1 MLPPNAAP
9 FKPSKLSEVYKLLQR
24 MFGEKWKLSEDLK
37 YYQEASDHPPMNLDY
52 VRDEDDI
59 RCIDDTEDLKL

>member
-1 MLPPNAAP
+1 
-9 FKPSKLSEVYKLLQR
+9 